1 MPIRL
6 LRLWNKKKRFKSIVS
21 AFNLIGVADNFI
33 FLDKGTSFNGTITA
47 GEVIIEGA
55 VDGEVYASD
64 SLLIRKGAKV
74 NGRIETR
81 KLLFEEGGQHNGFV
95 RLGDKKSLQ
104 KPKSKPFSTTKQL
117 EGERESDEKTDSKS
131 EVKSQKDTAQK
142 LW

>member
-1 MPIRL
+1 M
-6 LRLWNKKKRFKSIVS
+6 
-21 AFNLIGVADNFI
+21 ADNFI

-47 GEVIIEGA
+47 GEVVIEGV

-64 SLLIRKGAKV
+64 SLLIKKGAKI
-74 NGRIETR
+74 NGKIETR

-104 KPKSKPFSTTKQL
+104 KPKSKSSPTPNKL
-117 EGERESDEKTDSKS
+117 EDELESNERADSKS
-131 EVKSQKDTAQK
+131 ELKSQKDTAQK